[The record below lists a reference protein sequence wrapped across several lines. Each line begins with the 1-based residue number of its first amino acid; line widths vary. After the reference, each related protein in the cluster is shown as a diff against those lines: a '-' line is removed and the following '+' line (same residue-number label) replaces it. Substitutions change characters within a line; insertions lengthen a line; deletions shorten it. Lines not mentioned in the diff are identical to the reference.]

1 MAADP
6 SPDVARTTSD
16 RSVGLPYR
24 SYLFVPGSN
33 ERRLEKALQ
42 LDADAI
48 LVDLEDA
55 VAPDE
60 KPRARALLT
69 EWLDAGAATSGRP
82 IFVRVNLGPE
92 GVPAED
98 LLVACRSGI
107 EGIFIPKVEDAD
119 AVGAIDEVVSELER
133 ERGLEPMAFVVLLET
148 ARGVLDVREIVAR
161 SPRIRAA
168 AVGIV
173 DLMADVRADGSD
185 LLLDWTRAF
194 VALASRAAGLGPPI
208 DTVFLDIGDTE
219 GLVDAAQRARR
230 DGYFGKLLIHPS
242 QVGPV
247 NAVFT
252 PSEADVAAAVRLLE
266 AYEAAIASGE
276 GALVV
281 DGRLVDRASVR
292 AARTLVRLTHGS
304 G

>member
-1 MAADP
+1 M
-6 SPDVARTTSD
+6 SG

-24 SYLFVPGSN
+24 SYLFVPGSS
-33 ERRLEKALQ
+33 ERRLRKALL

-60 KPRARALLT
+60 KSRARELLT
-69 EWLDAGAATSGRP
+69 EWLDAGAAASGKA
-82 IFVRVNLGPE
+82 IFVRVNVGDA
-92 GVPAED
+92 GVSAED
-98 LLVACRSGI
+98 LLVACRSGV

-119 AVGAIDEVVSELER
+119 SVGALDEAVSRLER
-133 ERGLEPMAFVVLLET
+133 DRCLSPISLVLLLES
-148 ARGVLDVREIVAR
+148 AQAVLDLRDIVPR

-173 DLMADVRADGSD
+173 DLMADVGTDGSD
-185 LLLDWTRAF
+185 QLLDWTRTF

-219 GLVDAAQRARR
+219 GLVNAARRAKR

-242 QVGPV
+242 QISAV
-247 NAVFT
+247 NDVFT
-252 PSEADVAAAVRLLE
+252 PSEAEIAGAVRLLK
-266 AYEAAIASGE
+266 AYEASVASGE

-281 DGRLVDRASVR
+281 EGRLVDRASVR
-292 AARTLVRLTHGS
+292 AARAIVDQGLGS
-304 G
+304 